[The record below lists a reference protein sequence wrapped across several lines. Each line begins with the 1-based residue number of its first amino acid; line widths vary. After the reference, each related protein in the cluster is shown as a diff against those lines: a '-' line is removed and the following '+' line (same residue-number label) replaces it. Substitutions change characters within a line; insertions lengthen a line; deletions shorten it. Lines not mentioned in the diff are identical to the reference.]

1 MNPVEVSIDIDRR
14 CLQLDAA
21 LPGPTAQYRE
31 VQGHES
37 DLFVSYFRRGLHYV
51 PGTSYSAVPHSH
63 HGWLCV
69 ATARLGARQWCMSVF
84 QDEASVPRLLRIE
97 GRHAVRVTQVTTQP
111 VCIDDGAVGDT
122 FVL

>member
-1 MNPVEVSIDIDRR
+1 MDGCVW
-14 CLQLDAA
+14 QQ
-21 LPGPTAQYRE
+21 PGWG
-31 VQGHES
+31 QGN
-37 DLFVSYFRRGLHYV
+37 
-51 PGTSYSAVPHSH
+51 
-63 HGWLCV
+63 
-69 ATARLGARQWCMSVF
+69 GAWSVF